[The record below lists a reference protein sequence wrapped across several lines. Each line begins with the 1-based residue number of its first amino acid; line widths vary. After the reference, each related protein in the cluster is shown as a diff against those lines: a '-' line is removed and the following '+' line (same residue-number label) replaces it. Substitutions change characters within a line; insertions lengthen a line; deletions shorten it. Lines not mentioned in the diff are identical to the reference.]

1 MKLVATSDFRNPNVE
16 KIDVGGDKIH
26 DLHIHKGARFD
37 IGGDLPFEKLSA
49 ADKKLVVELNAAGRI
64 VAEDQTEKVRQ
75 IDAEVKAEKA
85 AEAALNKKPEAAK
98 K

>member
-1 MKLVATSDFRNPNVE
+1 MKLVATSDFRNNNPDRI
-16 KIDVGGDKIH
+16 KLDDAQH
-26 DLHIHKGARFD
+26 DLHVHKGARLS
-37 IGGDLPFEKLSA
+37 IGDELPFEKLPA

-64 VAEDQTEKVRQ
+64 VAEDQTEKVKQ

-85 AEAALNKKPEAAK
+85 AEEARNKKPEAAK